1 MIAAS
6 EQHVDRKLKMQKEEK
21 MKKLIITLV
30 SIVLVFGLLS
40 MCNVTCAIHFIMPL
54 AGNARIIYKTYGSN
68 IDAPLTREDAEE
80 IKNIVN
86 GKLLYYDSP
95 SCGFDEKV
103 AVSLN
108 GRLLMPA
115 CDTCPTLKYKNKYM
129 SVSKEQIATIHQIFA
144 KYGGTFPCV

>member
-1 MIAAS
+1 
-6 EQHVDRKLKMQKEEK
+6 

-30 SIVLVFGLLS
+30 SIVLVVGLLS
-40 MCNVTCAIHFIMPL
+40 MCNFTCATHFIMPL
-54 AGNARIIYKTYGSN
+54 AGNARIIYKIYGSN

-86 GKLLYYDSP
+86 GKLLFYDSP

-115 CDTCPTLKYKNKYM
+115 CDTCPTLKYKDKYM
-129 SVSKEQIATIHQIFA
+129 RVSKEQIATIHQIFA